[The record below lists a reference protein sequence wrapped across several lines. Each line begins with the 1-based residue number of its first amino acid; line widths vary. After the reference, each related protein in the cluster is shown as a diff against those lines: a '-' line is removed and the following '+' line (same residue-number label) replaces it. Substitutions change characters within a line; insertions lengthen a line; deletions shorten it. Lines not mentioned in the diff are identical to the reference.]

1 MISTLKWSSSPVDS
15 PWFTTWFLRSPL
27 WISMFETGGIET
39 FWSEVRSGWSQFPNF
54 LLFYVPS
61 CLVIGES
68 QRSSENLSSCSLPA
82 SPKVTDADKRVHDL
96 KKLWQANINLWP
108 FSVWAIIPCLRRLD
122 ETGCVCSLCS
132 LHDMWTKFWWSDGV
146 GDSAMD
152 SAEFNLGQAT
162 CALPTFWGCGSHCF
176 GVSSLISVH
185 HKKQVPT
192 SAICRF

>member
-27 WISMFETGGIET
+27 WISMFETRGIET
-39 FWSEVRSGWSQFPNF
+39 FWSEVRSQWSQFLNF

-82 SPKVTDADKRVHDL
+82 SPKVTDADKRVHECSRPQEAVAGL
-96 KKLWQANINLWP
+96 LEHQSLT
-108 FSVWAIIPCLRRLD
+108 FSVWAIIPCLRRLRLD
-122 ETGCVCSLCS
+122 AYVLYVLCMTCEQS
-132 LHDMWTKFWWSDGV
+132 FGGAMDSV
-146 GDSAMD
+146 ISAMD
-152 SAEFNLGQAT
+152 SAEFVLGQAT

-185 HKKQVPT
+185 HKK
-192 SAICRF
+192 